1 MTDRELNVYIKPPYH
16 DPESRNI
23 ISDTGIKMVAA
34 YCFALR
40 ELSISDCPAV
50 TDTALTE
57 LARLGPRLRYLSAAK
72 CVNITD
78 RGVIAVAR

>member
-1 MTDRELNVYIKPPYH
+1 
-16 DPESRNI
+16 
-23 ISDTGIKMVAA
+23 MVAA

-72 CVNITD
+72 CINITD

>member
-1 MTDRELNVYIKPPYH
+1 M
-16 DPESRNI
+16 
-23 ISDTGIKMVAA
+23 
-34 YCFALR
+34 LR
-40 ELSISDCPAV
+40 ELSISDCPRV
-50 TDTALTE
+50 TDASLLE